1 MKRVALLTL
10 AVLVATAAPAAAAA
24 KPKRLNCVNKSGTKY
39 VFKRR
44 PASCAVFGPGGS
56 FGGGVDLKR
65 LEWKGW
71 GTKTARATGV
81 ECGFRLACSDVAV
94 TVRAYRLRTCG
105 SRRVYTRLKAKS
117 KFGTSTVAVPR
128 CPRRA

>member
-1 MKRVALLTL
+1 MAG
-10 AVLVATAAPAAAAA
+10 TASAGAAA
-24 KPKRLNCVNKSGTKY
+24 KPKRLNCINKGGTAY
-39 VFKRR
+39 VFKKR
-44 PASCAVFGPGGS
+44 PRACAVFGPGGT

-81 ECGFRLACSDVAV
+81 ECGFRLDCSDIAV

-105 SRRVYTRLKAKS
+105 SRRVYTRLRARS